1 LRSLLA
7 RLCVGL
13 ALALLCA
20 CPRSGATP
28 ATSGASPSPE
38 GGSEQ
43 IVDQFSDEQLL
54 TLLARLDHEGSI
66 VSSGSITFSFDIG
79 RVLLF
84 NQWDGDLQ
92 LYYVMTGGEWTHE
105 AVNTWNRTRRL
116 TRAYIDEDGDLVLE
130 SDLLSLGGLTE
141 RQVTSFVSVFERAL
155 DLFVREVA
163 GLGLERPPD
172 KEPAPG
178 GWH

>member
-1 LRSLLA
+1 M
-7 RLCVGL
+7 LCVGL
-13 ALALLCA
+13 AVAPLSA
-20 CPRSGATP
+20 CPREAAP
-28 ATSGASPSPE
+28 RTSGTAAEAPASPFE
-38 GGSEQ
+38 ARGEA
-43 IVDQFSDEQLL
+43 IVDQFTDEQLL
-54 TLLARLDHEGSI
+54 VLLDRLGHEGS
-66 VSSGSITFSFDIG
+66 VVTDGSITFSFDIG

-141 RQVTSFVSVFERAL
+141 RQVTSFVAVFERAL

-163 GLGLERPPD
+163 GLGVERPAGE
-172 KEPAPG
+172 EPREG